1 MEPLRRLFGLVSDDA
16 RDAVV
21 RAGADRG
28 RPFDLVRSFSVLSL
42 VCIALVAAVAA
53 LALSRLLTS
62 QMLTRDAEVS
72 AEFLNSIVRA
82 EKTWADLLRP
92 GPGPGRSPDSFFGHI
107 AHLPDVVRA
116 NVFAR
121 DGTVIWSSTPGFAGR
136 AWGPTV
142 ELEEA
147 LEGELA
153 IESGVVGVE
162 DKPEHVAF
170 AAQPGLRFVE
180 TYVPIWDEDR
190 GGVVVVVEY
199 YRQPRALFAAIDAGH
214 RLIWLGALAGGAFLY
229 LVLFGI
235 VRRAGRVIRCQQE
248 RLATPRPSPRSAA
261 WPRRSRAQ
269 HPQPPGL
276 DPLLGRARAGGR
288 PRAGARGG
296 GRHRARGRPAR
307 RLAAPELLLYA
318 RADQPAEPGTTH
330 LAAAV
335 RAALD
340 GLGPALARRGV
351 ALALEL
357 EDRLPSVPGGQA
369 PLAHVVDTLVNNA
382 LDAMPGGGRLRVSA
396 RAGPGRREAELRI
409 ADTGEGCRASGCA
422 TASARSSPPS
432 AAGSASAWRWP
443 GRSSPG
449 SAAPSSWRARPVAAR
464 S

>member
-1 MEPLRRLFGLVSDDA
+1 MERLKRLFGLVSDDA

-42 VCIALVAAVAA
+42 VCIALVAAAAA
-53 LALSRLLTS
+53 LALSRLLTG

-72 AEFLNSIVRA
+72 AEFLNSVVRA

-92 GPGPGRSPDSFFGHI
+92 GPGPVLESFFNHV

-136 AWGPTV
+136 RLGPNR
-142 ELEEA
+142 ELEAA
-147 LEGELA
+147 LEGGLA
-153 IESGVVGVE
+153 IESGTVGVE

-190 GGVVVVVEY
+190 GGVVAVVEI
-199 YRQPRALFAAIDAGH
+199 YRQPRALFAAIDAGR
-214 RLIWLGALAGGAFLY
+214 RLIWLGALAGGVFLY

-248 RLATPRPSPRSAA
+248 RLVDAET
-261 WPRRSRAQ
+261 
-269 HPQPPGL
+269 
-276 DPLLGRARAGGR
+276 
-288 PRAGARGG
+288 
-296 GRHRARGRPAR
+296 
-307 RLAAPELLLYA
+307 LAAVGGVASAVAHNIRNPLASIRSSAELALEDGIEQAHEAAGDIVREVDRLDGWLRELLLYA
-318 RADQPAEPGTTH
+318 RADQPAEQPGTAD

-335 RAALD
+335 RTALD

-351 ALALEL
+351 ALELEL
-357 EDRLPSVPGGQA
+357 EERLPPVPGGQA
-369 PLAHVVDTLVNNA
+369 PLAHVV
-382 LDAMPGGGRLRVSA
+382 
-396 RAGPGRREAELRI
+396 
-409 ADTGEGCRASGCA
+409 
-422 TASARSSPPS
+422 
-432 AAGSASAWRWP
+432 
-443 GRSSPG
+443 
-449 SAAPSSWRARPVAAR
+449 
-464 S
+464 